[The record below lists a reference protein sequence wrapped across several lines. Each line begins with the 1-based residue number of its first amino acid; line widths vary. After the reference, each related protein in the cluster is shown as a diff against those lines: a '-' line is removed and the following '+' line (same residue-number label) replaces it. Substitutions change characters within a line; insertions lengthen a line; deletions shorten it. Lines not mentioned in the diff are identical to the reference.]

1 MCRWYGSIS
10 EERAGRTSS
19 LRLKRLYVHHHS
31 RSPYND
37 ADEQGTTVPSASK
50 LLMCLSPSSLP
61 QPTSGTPELFDDAGH
76 PTLRP
81 TYDMIGNEM
90 HSISQSGIGS
100 GSGAGT
106 LVILDGLSELTYMGF
121 EPAQIQKF
129 VRAVLY
135 LVRNVRPPLLPTSSA
150 FILGTDDQRPA
161 RRLSL

>member
-50 LLMCLSPSSLP
+50 LLTCISPSSLP
-61 QPTSGTPELFDDAGH
+61 QPTSGTPALFDDAGH

-81 TYDMIGNEM
+81 TYDAIGKEL
-90 HSISQSGIGS
+90 HSTPHSRI
-100 GSGAGT
+100 GSGAGA

-129 VRAVLY
+129 VRAVLN
-135 LVRNVRPPLLPTSSA
+135 LVRNVRPPSFLCLVP
-150 FILGTDDQRPA
+150 
-161 RRLSL
+161 LSM